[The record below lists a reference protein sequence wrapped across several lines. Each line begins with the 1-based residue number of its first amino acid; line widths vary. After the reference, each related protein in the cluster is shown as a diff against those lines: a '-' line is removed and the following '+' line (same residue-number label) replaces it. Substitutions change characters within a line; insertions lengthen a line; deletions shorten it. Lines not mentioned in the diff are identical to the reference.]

1 MKRII
6 SLFLAAVMIVVCAF
20 ALSSCSSDSSSASE
34 TSGEKAVLKVGLECA
49 YAPFNWTQVDDSND
63 AVKIDGSNQYAN
75 GYDVQ
80 IARKIAEGLG
90 RELVIVKCTWEG
102 LLPGVKY
109 GAFDMIIAGMSP
121 TAERKE
127 EIDFSDAYYTSNL
140 VVVVRKDGKYAN
152 AKTINDFNGA
162 KIVGQQGTFHET
174 VINQM
179 PGVTQVDSM
188 KDFPQMITALNSKT
202 IDGYVAEEPGAIADT
217 TANTDLTYIPLKNND
232 TGFTASD
239 EDTTI
244 AIGMK
249 KGSAD
254 LARVNELLAAI
265 STEERESLMKAAI
278 ANQPAE

>member
-1 MKRII
+1 MKRIV
-6 SLFLAAVMIVVCAF
+6 SLLLAAVLTVGCAF
-20 ALSSCSSDSSSASE
+20 VLSSCGSDASSAA
-34 TSGEKAVLKVGLECA
+34 GGKDVLKVGLECA
-49 YAPFNWTQVDDSND
+49 YAPFNWTQVDDSNN

-80 IARKIAEGLG
+80 IARKVAEALG
-90 RELVIVKCTWEG
+90 KELVVVKCTWEG
-102 LLPGVKY
+102 LLPGVQS

-121 TAERKE
+121 TAERKQE
-127 EIDFSDAYYTSNL
+127 VDFSDAYYTSNL
-140 VVVVRKDGKYAN
+140 VVVVRKDGKYTN
-152 AKTINDFNGA
+152 AKTIKDFDGA

-174 VINQM
+174 VIKQM

-202 IDGYVAEEPGAIADT
+202 IDGYIAEEPGAIADT
-217 TANTDLTYIPLKNND
+217 TANKDLTYIVLKNND
-232 TGFTASD
+232 TGFTASA

-249 KGSAD
+249 KGSD
-254 LARVNELLAAI
+254 QLAKVNEILATI
-265 STEERESLMKAAI
+265 SESERETIMKTAI

>member
-1 MKRII
+1 MKRIV
-6 SLFLAAVMIVVCAF
+6 SLFLAAVLAVGCAF
-20 ALSSCSSDSSSASE
+20 VLSSCGSDASSSAA
-34 TSGEKAVLKVGLECA
+34 GNKDVLKVGLECA
-49 YAPFNWTQVDDSND
+49 YAPFNWTQVDDSNN

-80 IARKIAEGLG
+80 IARKVAEALG
-90 RELVIVKCTWEG
+90 KELVVVKCTWEG
-102 LLPGVKY
+102 LLPGVQS

-121 TAERKE
+121 TAERKRE
-127 EIDFSDAYYTSNL
+127 VDFSDAYYTSNL
-140 VVVVRKDGKYAN
+140 VIVVRKDGKYAN
-152 AKTINDFNGA
+152 AKTIKDFDGA

-174 VINQM
+174 VIKQM

-217 TANTDLTYIPLKNND
+217 TANKDLTYIALKNND
-232 TGFTASD
+232 TGFTASS

-244 AIGMK
+244 AIGMR
-249 KGSAD
+249 KGSD
-254 LARVNELLAAI
+254 QLAKVNEILATI
-265 STEERESLMKAAI
+265 SESERETIMKTAI

>member
-1 MKRII
+1 MKRIV
-6 SLFLAAVMIVVCAF
+6 SLFLAAVLTVGCAF
-20 ALSSCSSDSSSASE
+20 VLSSCGSDASSAA
-34 TSGEKAVLKVGLECA
+34 GGKDVLKVGLECA
-49 YAPFNWTQVDDSND
+49 YAPFNWTQVDDSNN

-80 IARKIAEGLG
+80 IARKVAEALG
-90 RELVIVKCTWEG
+90 KELVVVKCTWEG
-102 LLPGVKY
+102 LLPGVQS

-121 TAERKE
+121 TAERKQE
-127 EIDFSDAYYTSNL
+127 VDFSDAYYTSNL
-140 VVVVRKDGKYAN
+140 VVVVRKDGKYTN
-152 AKTINDFNGA
+152 AKTIKDFDGA

-174 VINQM
+174 VIKQM

-202 IDGYVAEEPGAIADT
+202 IDGYIAEEPGAIADT
-217 TANTDLTYIPLKNND
+217 TANKDLTYIALKNND
-232 TGFTASD
+232 TGFTASA

-249 KGSAD
+249 KGSD
-254 LARVNELLAAI
+254 QLAKVNEILATI
-265 STEERESLMKAAI
+265 SESERETIMKTAI

>member
-6 SLFLAAVMIVVCAF
+6 SLFLAAVMTVVCAF
-20 ALSSCSSDSSSASE
+20 ALSSCGSDSSSASE

-63 AVKIDGSNQYAN
+63 AVKIDGTNQYAN

-102 LLPGVKY
+102 LLPGVQS

-217 TANTDLTYIPLKNND
+217 TANADLTYIPLKNND

-249 KGSAD
+249 KGSTD

-265 STEERESLMKAAI
+265 STEERESLMKTAI

>member
-1 MKRII
+1 MKRIV
-6 SLFLAAVMIVVCAF
+6 SLFLAAVLTVGCAF
-20 ALSSCSSDSSSASE
+20 VLSSCGSDASSAA
-34 TSGEKAVLKVGLECA
+34 GGKDVLKVGLECA
-49 YAPFNWTQVDDSND
+49 YAPFNWTQVDDSNN

-80 IARKIAEGLG
+80 VARKVAEALG
-90 RELVIVKCTWEG
+90 KELVVVKCTWEG
-102 LLPGVKY
+102 LLPGVQS

-121 TAERKE
+121 TAERKQE
-127 EIDFSDAYYTSNL
+127 VDFSDAYYTSNL
-140 VVVVRKDGKYAN
+140 VVVVRKDGKYTN
-152 AKTINDFNGA
+152 AKTIKDFDGA

-174 VINQM
+174 VIKQM

-202 IDGYVAEEPGAIADT
+202 IDGYIAEEPGAIADT
-217 TANTDLTYIPLKNND
+217 TANKDLTYIALKNND
-232 TGFTASD
+232 TGFTASA

-249 KGSAD
+249 KGSD
-254 LARVNELLAAI
+254 QLAKVNEILATI
-265 STEERESLMKAAI
+265 SESERETIMKTAI